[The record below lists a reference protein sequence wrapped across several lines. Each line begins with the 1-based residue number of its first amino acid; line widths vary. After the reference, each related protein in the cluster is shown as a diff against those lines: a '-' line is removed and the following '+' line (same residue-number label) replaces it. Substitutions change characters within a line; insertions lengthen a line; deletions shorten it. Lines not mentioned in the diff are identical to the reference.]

1 MTGEGAAGVIAR
13 RELRLLRQDP
23 VPLVLL
29 LVVPVAFLAFLKP
42 MLFVTLV
49 IEGYPGTNGSE
60 QAVPGAAATFS
71 LFLTGLVGL
80 SFFREH
86 GWGTWD
92 RLRASP
98 ATTPQLLLGKLVP
111 LYGFAVLQ
119 IAWLFAVGVV
129 VFGLDLRGPVVAV
142 AVLSLFVAASHL
154 ALGLLL
160 VAVSR
165 TIQQVNALANL
176 GSTLMAGVGG
186 AVVPA
191 YLMPGWVRAVAPAT
205 PTYWVMR
212 GYRAV
217 TLDGQGLPAVAL
229 PAAVLAGFAVV
240 LSALALARFSAAE
253 AKQFW
258 T

>member
-1 MTGEGAAGVIAR
+1 MTGARAAAVIAR
-13 RELRLLRQDP
+13 RELRLLGQDP

-29 LVVPVAFLAFLKP
+29 LAVPVVFLAFLKP
-42 MLFVTLV
+42 MLFVTLI

-71 LFLTGLVGL
+71 LFLTGLAGL

-98 ATTPQLLLGKLVP
+98 ATTAQILLGKLVP

-119 IAWLFAVGVV
+119 LAWLFGVGVV
-129 VFGLDLRGPVVAV
+129 FFDLDLRGSAV
-142 AVLSLFVAASHL
+142 AIGVLSLAVAAGHL

-160 VAVSR
+160 VALAR

-176 GSTLMAGVGG
+176 GSALLAGIGG
-186 AVVPA
+186 AIVPA
-191 YLMPGWVRAVAPAT
+191 YLMPQWVRTIAPAT
-205 PTYWVMR
+205 PTYWAMR

-217 TLDGQGLPAVAL
+217 TLEGEGLSAVAL
-229 PAAVLAGFAVV
+229 PASVLVGFAIG
-240 LSALALARFSAAE
+240 LTALALWRFSAGEEKRWWA
-253 AKQFW
+253 
-258 T
+258 

>member
-1 MTGEGAAGVIAR
+1 MTGGAAAVIAR
-13 RELRLLRQDP
+13 REIRLLRQDP

-42 MLFVTLV
+42 MLYVTLI

-71 LFLTGLVGL
+71 LFLTGLAGL

-98 ATTPQLLLGKLVP
+98 ATTAQLLLGKLVP

-129 VFGLDLRGPVVAV
+129 VFDLDLRGPAVAV
-142 AVLSLFVAASHL
+142 AALSLAVAASHL

-176 GSTLMAGVGG
+176 GSTLLAGVGG

-191 YLMPGWVRAVAPAT
+191 YPMPGWVRVVAPAT

-217 TLDGQGLPAVAL
+217 TLDGQGLSAIAL
-229 PAAVLAGFAVV
+229 PAAVLTAFAVV
-240 LSALALARFSAAE
+240 LSALALLRFSAAE
-253 AKQFW
+253 AKHFW

>member
-1 MTGEGAAGVIAR
+1 MTGGAAAVIAR
-13 RELRLLRQDP
+13 REVRLLRQDP

-42 MLFVTLV
+42 MLYVTLI

-71 LFLTGLVGL
+71 LFLTGLAGL

-98 ATTPQLLLGKLVP
+98 ATTAQLLLGKLVP

-129 VFGLDLRGPVVAV
+129 LFDLDLRGPAVAV
-142 AVLSLFVAASHL
+142 AGLSLVVAATHL
-154 ALGLLL
+154 ALGLVL
-160 VAVSR
+160 VAACR

-176 GSTLMAGVGG
+176 GSTLLAGVGG
-186 AVVPA
+186 ALVPA

-217 TLDGQGLPAVAL
+217 TLDGQGLSAIAL
-229 PAAVLAGFAVV
+229 PAAVLMAFAVV
-240 LSALALARFSAAE
+240 LAALALMRFSAAE
-253 AKQFW
+253 AKHFW

>member
-1 MTGEGAAGVIAR
+1 MTGGAAAVIAR

-42 MLFVTLV
+42 MLYVTLI

-71 LFLTGLVGL
+71 LFLTGLAGL

-98 ATTPQLLLGKLVP
+98 ATTAQILLGKLVP
-111 LYGFAVLQ
+111 LYGFALFQ
-119 IAWLFAVGVV
+119 IAWLFGVGVV
-129 VFGLDLRGPVVAV
+129 VFDLDLRGPTVAV
-142 AVLSLFVAASHL
+142 AVLSLAVAASHL

-160 VAVSR
+160 VAASR

-217 TLDGQGLPAVAL
+217 TLDGQGLSAVAL
-229 PAAVLAGFAVV
+229 PAAVLTGFAVG
-240 LSALALARFSAAE
+240 LSAVALLRFSTAE
-253 AKQFW
+253 AKRFW